1 MSDSLWPYELYSPW
15 NTYSPW
21 NSPDQNTEMDSHSL
35 LQGIFPTKGAN
46 TGLLHCRQILYQ
58 LSHQGSPFLGQDP
71 TFPVSEYLFKVFPLP
86 QKSSPHPSSG
96 SNAVCPVRLVSATNS
111 SMKLVFIPPT
121 KCGFSFRSWNA
132 SRLYKVHQFWTLFD
146 HRFSYTQLKTI
157 FFSTLVYKMTVI

>member
-1 MSDSLWPYELYSPW
+1 MSSSLWPCGLH
-15 NTYSPW
+15 SPW
-21 NSPDQNTEMDSHSL
+21 NSPGQNPGVGSL
-35 LQGIFPTKGAN
+35 SVLQRIFPTQGLN
-46 TGLLHCRQILYQ
+46 SGLLHCRQILYQ